1 MSHVNDP
8 SQDPGR
14 PFSRDEVQQLFERLP
29 RLQAR
34 DRVERLRSA
43 LWPGA
48 VGAASLGLLLL
59 WFGATPT
66 AVTPRL
72 VPPPVALASP
82 AAPAE
87 PADLIERPATV
98 GAYQV
103 VRLAV
108 PAPFFGSLE
117 GRVLLQSAGGWR
129 VRPLGL
135 APAREGQLRYEGTV
149 NDLLGTAAPG
159 AYAVVL
165 LAGRS
170 FRLPAVGS
178 TIDAPPVRSEI
189 WRFQIVSS
197 PL

>member
-14 PFSRDEVQQLFERLP
+14 PFSADEVQLLVERLP

-34 DRVERLRSA
+34 AERRRAFVVL
-43 LWPGA
+43 G

-59 WFGATPT
+59 WSGT
-66 AVTPRL
+66 APAVVTPL
-72 VPPPVALASP
+72 VVPPPVALAP
-82 AAPAE
+82 TAE
-87 PADLIERPATV
+87 LTTPIARPATV
-98 GAYQV
+98 GAYQA

-108 PAPFFGSLE
+108 PAPLFGSLE
-117 GRVLLQSAGGWR
+117 GRVLLQGAAGWT

-135 APAREGQLRYEGTV
+135 APSREGPLRYEGTV
-149 NDLLGTAAPG
+149 HDLLGTATPG

-178 TIDAPPVRSEI
+178 TIAAPPARSEI